1 MQLSERIY
9 ILPVSQP
16 LLGLLQKKFELKLG
30 GLEPFLRKCLLNLI
44 NVRPIKSG
52 ILGQGLLVISH

>member
-1 MQLSERIY
+1 M
-9 ILPVSQP
+9 PVSQP

-30 GLEPFLRKCLLNLI
+30 GLEPFLRNCLLNLI
-44 NVRPIKSG
+44 NVRPIKAG